1 MNIILCR
8 QIIRFFNE
16 KSFFFS
22 KNDMIACY
30 PRFNFFNENIK
41 KMLRGVELYLLIF
54 DIIYE
59 TKIAI

>member
-1 MNIILCR
+1 
-8 QIIRFFNE
+8 
-16 KSFFFS
+16 
-22 KNDMIACY
+22 MIACY

>member
-1 MNIILCR
+1 MTWLLATLALI
-8 QIIRFFNE
+8 
-16 KSFFFS
+16 
-22 KNDMIACY
+22 
-30 PRFNFFNENIK
+30 FFNENIK